1 MRCLLLGILL
11 IEQIRARKNEP
22 AKKSLSESSALP
34 VQWMSRPYK
43 PSRAANPARVIR
55 KRMTSADLQS
65 VGIRG
70 DSSMSGVELV
80 LMAHGITNRTRK
92 TGLEKAMTIDD
103 VSVIAALAQRAHNTN
118 IDSKTHNPGSVPRPT
133 TWGRSPGNGM
143 NQRDSMGVSAHR

>member
-1 MRCLLLGILL
+1 MICILLGILNMSRFVSVKMN
-11 IEQIRARKNEP
+11 QR
-22 AKKSLSESSALP
+22 KKSSSESSALP

-43 PSRAANPARVIR
+43 PSRAANSARVIR
-55 KRMTSADLQS
+55 MRMTSADLQA

-92 TGLEKAMTIDD
+92 TGLEKAMIIDD